1 MEKSLDTLKSRVA
14 SLEVV
19 EAERDKMVNENKHL
33 SEEMERY
40 TELQVCRL
48 IERSMKKKHHS
59 KEFDRTINSYKS
71 MMFIRYGNKN
81 SYI

>member
-1 MEKSLDTLKSRVA
+1 MSKNSHEKERMEKSLDTLKSRVA

-40 TELQVCRL
+40 TELQVSRL
-48 IERSMKKKHHS
+48 VLLYNVLCS
-59 KEFDRTINSYKS
+59 KVSFLSDA
-71 MMFIRYGNKN
+71 
-81 SYI
+81 

>member
-40 TELQVCRL
+40 TELQVSRL
-48 IERSMKKKHHS
+48 MDRPMKKKHLS
-59 KEFDRTINSYKS
+59 KEFDRTINS
-71 MMFIRYGNKN
+71 MMFIRNMK
-81 SYI
+81 I

>member
-48 IERSMKKKHHS
+48 IDRSMKKN
-59 KEFDRTINSYKS
+59 ILA
-71 MMFIRYGNKN
+71 KN
-81 SYI
+81 LTEP